1 MTWIDALILG
11 IIQGFTEFLPVSS
24 SGHLEIGVVVLGINS
39 NNNLLFA
46 LVVHM
51 ATCLSTILVFHKDIL
66 LIIKGLLKFEPNDST
81 QFILKIIISM
91 IPVGV
96 VGLLFESEI
105 EAFFTGDLFLVGG
118 MLMITSILLFIPRYF
133 SQGMGEVTLGK
144 SLVIGLAQ
152 SIAILPGI
160 SRSGS
165 TIAMALMLG
174 VSREKAAKF
183 SFLMVLL
190 PIIGASLLKVKK
202 YVELP
207 NLQPEVNTLALFIG
221 FMAAFISGYMACR
234 WMLKIVK
241 KGKLIYFSMYCFVI
255 GLTAISCS
263 FILLIFPKKVAYCWS
278 INQKNGL
285 HLM

>member
-1 MTWIDALILG
+1 
-11 IIQGFTEFLPVSS
+11 
-24 SGHLEIGVVVLGINS
+24 
-39 NNNLLFA
+39 
-46 LVVHM
+46 
-51 ATCLSTILVFHKDIL
+51 
-66 LIIKGLLKFEPNDST
+66 
-81 QFILKIIISM
+81 M

-96 VGLLFESEI
+96 IGLLFESEI
-105 EAFFTGDLFLVGG
+105 EVFFTGDLFLVGG
-118 MLMITSILLFIPRYF
+118 MLLITSILLFIPRYF

-263 FILLIFPKKVAYCWS
+263 FFL
-278 INQKNGL
+278 
-285 HLM
+285 

>member
-11 IIQGFTEFLPVSS
+11 IIQGLTEFLPVSS

-51 ATCLSTILVFHKDIL
+51 ATCLSTIFVFHKDIL
-66 LIIKGLLKFEPNDST
+66 LIIKGLLKFEWNDST
-81 QFILKIIISM
+81 QFVLKIIISM

-96 VGLLFESEI
+96 IGLLFESEI
-105 EAFFTGDLFLVGG
+105 EVFFTGDLFLVGG
-118 MLMITSILLFIPRYF
+118 MLLITSILLFIPRYF

-144 SLVIGLAQ
+144 
-152 SIAILPGI
+152 

-263 FILLIFPKKVAYCWS
+263 FFL
-278 INQKNGL
+278 
-285 HLM
+285 

>member
-11 IIQGFTEFLPVSS
+11 IIQGLTEFLPVSS

-51 ATCLSTILVFHKDIL
+51 ATCLSTIFVFHKDIL
-66 LIIKGLLKFEPNDST
+66 LIIKGLLKFEWNDST
-81 QFILKIIISM
+81 QFVLKIIISM

-96 VGLLFESEI
+96 IGLLFESEI
-105 EAFFTGDLFLVGG
+105 EVFFTGDLFLVGG
-118 MLMITSILLFIPRYF
+118 MLLITSILLFIPRYF
-133 SQGMGEVTLGK
+133 SHGMGEVTLGK

-263 FILLIFPKKVAYCWS
+263 FFL
-278 INQKNGL
+278 
-285 HLM
+285 

>member
-11 IIQGFTEFLPVSS
+11 IVQGLTEFLPVSS
-24 SGHLEIGVVVLGINS
+24 SGHLEIGVVLLGINS
-39 NNNLLFA
+39 TNNLLFA

-51 ATCLSTILVFHKDIL
+51 ATCLSTIFVFHKDIL
-66 LIIKGLLKFEPNDST
+66 LLIKGLLKFEWNDAT
-81 QFILKIIISM
+81 KFVLKLFISM
-91 IPVGV
+91 IPVGI

-118 MLMITSILLFIPRYF
+118 MLLVTSILLFIPRYF
-133 SQGMGEVTLGK
+133 SQGIGEVTFGK

-165 TIAMALMLG
+165 TIAMALVLG

-190 PIIGASLLKVKK
+190 PIIGASLLKIKK
-202 YVELP
+202 YIEFP
-207 NLQPEVNTLALFIG
+207 DFEPEVNILALFLG
-221 FMAAFISGYMACR
+221 FMAAFISGYLACR
-234 WMLKIVK
+234 WMVKIVK
-241 KGKLIYFSMYCFVI
+241 KGKLIYFSIYCFI
-255 GLTAISCS
+255 LGLTAISYSCM
-263 FILLIFPKKVAYCWS
+263 L
-278 INQKNGL
+278 
-285 HLM
+285 

>member
-11 IIQGFTEFLPVSS
+11 IVQGLTEFLPVSS
-24 SGHLEIGVVVLGINS
+24 SGHLEIGVVLLGINS
-39 NNNLLFA
+39 TNNLLFA

-51 ATCLSTILVFHKDIL
+51 ATCLSTIFVFHKDIL
-66 LIIKGLLKFEPNDST
+66 LLIKGLLKFEWNDAT
-81 QFILKIIISM
+81 KFVLKIFISM
-91 IPVGV
+91 IPVGL

-118 MLMITSILLFIPRYF
+118 ILFIPRYF
-133 SQGMGEVTLGK
+133 SQGIGEVTFGK

-165 TIAMALMLG
+165 TIAMALVLG

-190 PIIGASLLKVKK
+190 PIIGASLLKIKK
-202 YVELP
+202 YIEFPDLE
-207 NLQPEVNTLALFIG
+207 PEVNILALSLG
-221 FMAAFISGYMACR
+221 FMAAFISGCR
-234 WMLKIVK
+234 WMVKIVK
-241 KGKLIYFSMYCFVI
+241 KGKLIYFSIYCFI
-255 GLTAISCS
+255 LGLTAISYS
-263 FILLIFPKKVAYCWS
+263 YML
-278 INQKNGL
+278 
-285 HLM
+285 